1 MLLCF
6 MGASC
11 TGKSTAA
18 DEMIK
23 TLNGKVYSGKDYLK
37 LAKNK
42 EDAEKAFKS
51 ILEES
56 NDNIIYVVSEIE
68 DLVLV
73 PEKTFKVLF
82 ITELDIMKE
91 RFAKR
96 MNGNLPAPVAA
107 PVAVMLERKATAWKD
122 QSCDLLIESN
132 VHSVQKI
139 CDMIQDKIIAI

>member
-23 TLNGKVYSGKDYLK
+23 TINGKVYSGKDYLK
-37 LAKNK
+37 IAKNK

-56 NDNIIYVVSEIE
+56 KNGGDNIIYVVSEIE
-68 DLVLV
+68 DLILV
-73 PEKTFKVLF
+73 PEKTFRVLF
-82 ITELDIMKE
+82 ITELDIMNSKTNYLGTISKNMI
-91 RFAKR
+91 FIWQK
-96 MNGNLPAPVAA
+96 
-107 PVAVMLERKATAWKD
+107 
-122 QSCDLLIESN
+122 SN
-132 VHSVQKI
+132 ACNTDIRLFVIVYIK
-139 CDMIQDKIIAI
+139 